1 MNETKNRRNE
11 VKNLIND
18 QKSLTLTPP
27 SNKRKFDDLQRSVF
41 FFEIKKNKS
50 LKILNKKKQYTNIKR
65 RKNLESYP
73 VEAPNKI

>member
-1 MNETKNRRNE
+1 MTK
-11 VKNLIND
+11 
-18 QKSLTLTPP
+18 KSLTLTPP

-41 FFEIKKNKS
+41 FFEIKKKS